1 MKRLT
6 ILLAL
11 VTLISCTSGKGNKG
25 EALEKDLILEEVSEY
40 GFRTGDFN
48 LKEGQVQRGDF
59 FVPLLTRLGVS
70 IADAY
75 NLTEVSKG
83 VFDLKTIKVGNSY
96 KAYYTKEE
104 DARLAYLVYAD
115 SKINYV
121 VFGVADSMF
130 VKVGEREVTSRLR
143 SGEATI
149 NSSLWNDVSAAGMS
163 PLIALRLS
171 EIYAW
176 TVDFFGLQKGD
187 SFKVLYEELY
197 VGDKFFDIG
206 EIYAALFTH
215 AGENFEAYRFV
226 QDDIPQYWNS
236 KGENLRKAFLKAP
249 LSFTRISSGFSYA
262 RRHPIT
268 RVVRPHT
275 GVDYAAPRGT
285 PVMSIGD
292 GVVTQRVYTRGGGN
306 QIKIKHNSVYT
317 TAYLHLSGFA
327 KGLSVG
333 KRVRQGEVIGYV
345 GSTGM
350 STGPHLDFRVWKNG
364 KPINPLKMKSPPADP
379 LKKENKELFA
389 SSIERASFL
398 RDSIRSVQYV
408 DILLNRLGVG
418 LEFVS
423 VE

>member
-1 MKRLT
+1 M
-6 ILLAL
+6 LAL
-11 VTLISCTSGKGNKG
+11 ITLISCTSGRGNKG
-25 EALEKDLILEEVSEY
+25 EALEKDLLLEEVSEY

-83 VFDLKTIKVGNSY
+83 VFDLKTIKVGNRY

-226 QDDIPQYWNS
+226 QDDTPQYWNS

>member
-1 MKRLT
+1 M
-6 ILLAL
+6 LAL

-25 EALEKDLILEEVSEY
+25 EALEKDLLLEEVSEY

-83 VFDLKTIKVGNSY
+83 VFDLKTIKVGNRY

>member
-25 EALEKDLILEEVSEY
+25 EALEKDLILEEVNEY

-83 VFDLKTIKVGNSY
+83 VFDLKTIKVGNRY

-226 QDDIPQYWNS
+226 QDDTPQYWNS

-292 GVVTQRVYTRGGGN
+292 GVVTQRVYTGGGGN

-408 DILLNRLGVG
+408 DTLLNSLGVG

>member
-176 TVDFFGLQKGD
+176 TIDFFGLQKGD

-408 DILLNRLGVG
+408 DTLLNSLGVG

>member
-25 EALEKDLILEEVSEY
+25 EALEKDLLLEEVSEY

-83 VFDLKTIKVGNSY
+83 VFDLKTIKVGNRY

-226 QDDIPQYWNS
+226 QDDTPQYWNS

>member
-11 VTLISCTSGKGNKG
+11 ITLISCTSGRGNKG
-25 EALEKDLILEEVSEY
+25 EALEKDLLLEEVSEY

-83 VFDLKTIKVGNSY
+83 VFDLKTIKVGNRY

-226 QDDIPQYWNS
+226 QDDTPQYWNS